1 MALVNKDSRMS
12 AITLSSAT
20 FLIWAYFMLL
30 LTANIASGLGVA
42 WGRRTSQ
49 ILLPSAVVDMLM
61 ANGVEKVK
69 FFSNNPGVLDAFMWS
84 NISIM
89 ISCPNGE
96 IKLIDEEEKAK
107 AWVKENVTDLVSN
120 GLKITYVRFLS
131 FFL

>member
-1 MALVNKDSRMS
+1 
-12 AITLSSAT
+12 
-20 FLIWAYFMLL
+20 MLL
-30 LTANIASGLGVA
+30 LFTANIASGLGVA

-69 FFSNNPGVLDAFMWS
+69 FFTNSPGVLDAFMWS

-96 IKLIDEEEKAK
+96 IKLIDNDKKAK
-107 AWVKENVTDLVSN
+107 AWVKENVTDVLGN
-120 GLKITYVRFLS
+120 GLKITYVRTYMRFLS
-131 FFL
+131 LVMYIYIYE